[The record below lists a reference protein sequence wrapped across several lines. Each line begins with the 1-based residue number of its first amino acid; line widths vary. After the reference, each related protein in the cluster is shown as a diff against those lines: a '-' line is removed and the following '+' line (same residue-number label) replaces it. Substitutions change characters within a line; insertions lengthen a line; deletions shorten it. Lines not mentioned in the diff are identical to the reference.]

1 MYTDQSQRLT
11 VKDCSLLAPV
21 LEQVVSRLFPVPAA
35 VRLWY
40 EGKKESCISIGPE
53 FPDGLRQCIV
63 EYIAEFEQSTAP
75 CFRDGILLCPV
86 PLADE
91 QRAFFVFFD
100 TDPALLKKF
109 SSDWLQTFQ
118 GTVRKHLAMVRQVY
132 RDPETGLHNGRAM
145 EYLVSEVS
153 SKRDRLA
160 IYLISVHFIRRSN
173 KGISRKIKYLSRLL
187 CATDNRGLFF
197 LGQGLFALVVECD
210 GQKQRRRYAH
220 RLQKYLRK
228 KGVQKVHIAFSS
240 LTNER
245 KTSLQADL
253 FQALAVAERRGPFGL
268 CDTDVL
274 REDVDHPFSL
284 PQKNVLRKLRAMW
297 RGKNSFTL
305 ALFSRDDH
313 DTATDPLSTV
323 VTPLLS
329 KQQHCVACGN
339 DEVYVFSTG
348 SFSSQDSSR
357 FREMAASISSSGG
370 DVVSVGFSRFPCLK
384 FTKTDTI
391 RNCRKA
397 LMHASFYDAG
407 SVVAFDHLSLNVSGD
422 YSFDEG
428 DFRQAVREYSL
439 GLQLYPGEKN
449 LLNSLGVALMEMNRV
464 HDAIESFCLVLAQ
477 EPDNHMAL
485 MNLGYAYLRQGN
497 DLQALVHF
505 EKALA
510 VHYHLSM
517 AGTDIYRQ
525 LARLYCRMERYQEA
539 LSVLDRWRQT
549 QDDDGKLLLH
559 RLSGQAYAGTGET
572 FKAMQSLQNALRLH
586 PHDVES
592 MSMLG
597 LLYVEQGEGEE
608 TGFLLLKKALS
619 LDENECESWYRY
631 ARALLFVGR
640 EKEALSAVG
649 RSLRFSRT
657 HAKAMMLQA
666 EILDALAKKKQ
677 AGKVLDRLLKRKDL
691 LLSERKE
698 AEIILR
704 KLSEAA

>member
-1 MYTDQSQRLT
+1 MYIDQSQRIT

-21 LEQVVSRLFPVPAA
+21 LEQEVRRLFPVPAA

-40 EGKKESCISIGPE
+40 EGNKESFISVGPE
-53 FPDGLRQCIV
+53 FPERLRQCIV
-63 EYIAEFEQSTAP
+63 EAEKSAAP
-75 CFRDGILLCPV
+75 CFIDGILLCPIS
-86 PLADE
+86 LADE

-109 SSDWLQTFQ
+109 SSDWLHTFQ
-118 GTVRKHLAMVRQVY
+118 ETVREHLVMVRQVY
-132 RDPETGLHNGRAM
+132 LDPETGLYNIRAM
-145 EYLVSEVS
+145 EYLMHHVSDEQ
-153 SKRDRLA
+153 DQLA
-160 IYLISVHFIRRSN
+160 LYLISVHFIRRSN
-173 KGISRKIKYLSRLL
+173 KGIFRKIKYLSRLL

-197 LGQGLFALVVECD
+197 LGQGLFALVVERD
-210 GQKQRRRYAH
+210 GQKQRRMYAH
-220 RLQKYLRK
+220 RLQKYLRQ

-240 LTNER
+240 LVNE
-245 KTSLQADL
+245 KKNSLQADL

-274 REDVDHPFSL
+274 RKDAHHPFSL
-284 PQKNVLRKLRAMW
+284 PEKKPLRKLRALW

-305 ALFSRDDH
+305 ALFSRDAH
-313 DTATDPLSTV
+313 DTATDTLAT
-323 VTPLLS
+323 LLLPQLT

-339 DEVYVFSTG
+339 DDVFVFSAG
-348 SFSSQDSSR
+348 SLSSHHVSR
-357 FREMAASISSSGG
+357 FKEMAASVYSSGG
-370 DVVSVGFSRFPCLK
+370 DVVSVGVSRFPCLK
-384 FTKTDTI
+384 FTKTDII

-407 SVVAFDHLSLNVSGD
+407 SIVAFDHLSLNVSGD

-428 DFRQAVREYSL
+428 DFRHAVREYSL

-464 HDAIESFCLVLAQ
+464 HAAIESFCLVLAQ

-485 MNLGYAYLRQGN
+485 VNLGYAHLRQGN
-497 DLQALVHF
+497 DLQALEYF

-525 LARLYCRMERYQEA
+525 LARLYCRMVRYQEA
-539 LSVLDRWRQT
+539 LAVLDRWRQA
-549 QDDDGKLLLH
+549 QDDDGKLLLY

-572 FKAMQSLQNALRLH
+572 LKAMQSLQSALRLH

-608 TGFLLLKKALS
+608 AGFLLLEKALS
-619 LDENECESWYRY
+619 LDENDCESWYRY
-631 ARALLFVGR
+631 ARALLFAGR
-640 EKEALSAVG
+640 EKEALAAVG
-649 RSLRFSRT
+649 RSLRLSRI
-657 HAKAMMLQA
+657 HATAMVLQA
-666 EILDALAKKKQ
+666 RILDALDRKDQ
-677 AGKVLDRLLKRKDL
+677 ARKVLDRLIKRTDL
-691 LLSERKE
+691 LIFERRE
-698 AEIILR
+698 TELLLR
-704 KLSEAA
+704 EFSEAA

>member
-1 MYTDQSQRLT
+1 MYTNQSQRLT

-21 LEQVVSRLFPVPAA
+21 FEQVVRRLFPVPAA

-40 EGKKESCISIGPE
+40 EGNKESYISVGPE
-53 FPDGLRQCIV
+53 FPDRLRQLIV
-63 EYIAEFEQSTAP
+63 ESEKSTAP
-75 CFRDGILLCPV
+75 GFIDGILLCPV
-86 PLADE
+86 LLADD
-91 QRAFFVFFD
+91 QQAVFVFFD
-100 TDPALLKKF
+100 TDPGLLKKF
-109 SSDWLQTFQ
+109 SSDWLRAFQ
-118 GTVRKHLAMVRQVY
+118 GTVREHLAMVRQVY
-132 RDPETGLHNGRAM
+132 LDPETGLHNSRAM
-145 EYLVSEVS
+145 EHLVHHISDEQ
-153 SKRDRLA
+153 DRLA
-160 IYLISVHFIRRSN
+160 LYLISVHFIRRSN
-173 KGISRKIKYLSRLL
+173 RGISRKIKYLARLL
-187 CATDNRGLFF
+187 SATDNVALFF
-197 LGQGLFALVVECD
+197 LGQGLFGLVVERV
-210 GQKQRRRYAH
+210 GQKQRRMYAH
-220 RLQKYLRK
+220 RLQKYFKR

-240 LTNER
+240 LLKE
-245 KTSLQADL
+245 KKKSLQADL

-274 REDVDHPFSL
+274 QKDAHHPFSL
-284 PQKNVLRKLRAMW
+284 PEKKALRKLRTLW
-297 RGKNSFTL
+297 RGRDTFCL
-305 ALFSRDDH
+305 ALFSRDVDNGNSVSL
-313 DTATDPLSTV
+313 ATLIS
-323 VTPLLS
+323 PLLT
-329 KQQHCVACGN
+329 KLEHCVAAGN

-348 SFSSQDSSR
+348 SLSSHYVSR
-357 FREMAASISSSGG
+357 FREMAASVYSSGG
-370 DVVSVGFSRFPCLK
+370 DAVSVGFNLYPCLK
-384 FTKTDTI
+384 FTKTDII

-428 DFRQAVREYSL
+428 DFRRAVREYSL

-464 HDAIESFCLVLAQ
+464 HAAIESFCQVLAL

-485 MNLGYAYLRQGN
+485 VNLGYAYLRQGN
-497 DLQALVHF
+497 DLQALEHF

-525 LARLYCRMERYQEA
+525 LGRLYCRMERYQEA
-539 LSVLDRWRQT
+539 LAVLDRWRQA

-559 RLSGQAYAGTGET
+559 RLSGMAYVGTGET
-572 FKAMQSLQNALRLH
+572 FKAMQSLQSALRLH
-586 PHDVES
+586 PHDLES

-608 TGFLLLKKALS
+608 AGFLLLEKALS

-649 RSLRFSRT
+649 RSLRLCRT
-657 HAKAMMLQA
+657 HAKAMMVQVR
-666 EILDALAKKKQ
+666 ILHALARKEQ
-677 AGKVLDRLLKRKDL
+677 AGKVLDRLVKRRDL
-691 LLSERKE
+691 LASERRE
-698 AEIILR
+698 AELLLR
-704 KLSEAA
+704 DFCEAV

>member
-1 MYTDQSQRLT
+1 MYIDQSQRLT

-21 LEQVVSRLFPVPAA
+21 LEQEVRRLFPVPAA

-40 EGKKESCISIGPE
+40 EGCKESFLSVGPE
-53 FPDGLRQCIV
+53 FPEGIGQCIV
-63 EYIAEFEQSTAP
+63 EYIAEVEQSTVP

-86 PLADE
+86 PLAGE
-91 QRAFFVFFD
+91 QRAVFVFFD

-109 SSDWLQTFQ
+109 SSDWLQIFQ
-118 GTVRKHLAMVRQVY
+118 GTVREHLAMVRQVY
-132 RDPETGLHNGRAM
+132 RDPETGLHNARAL
-145 EYLVSEVS
+145 EYLVNEVS
-153 SKRDRLA
+153 TEQDWLA
-160 IYLISVHFIRRSN
+160 LYLISVHFIRRSN

-187 CATDNRGLFF
+187 CATVNRGVFF
-197 LGQGLFALVVECD
+197 LGQGLFALVVERD
-210 GQKQRRRYAH
+210 GQKQRRMYAH

-240 LTNER
+240 LANE
-245 KTSLQADL
+245 KKSLQADL

-284 PQKNVLRKLRAMW
+284 PEKNVLRKLRALW

-313 DTATDPLSTV
+313 DTATDALATV

-329 KQQHCVACGN
+329 RKEHCVACGN
-339 DEVYVFSTG
+339 DEVFVFATG
-348 SFSSQDSSR
+348 SLSSQHSSR
-357 FREMAASISSSGG
+357 FKEIAASIFSSGG
-370 DVVSVGFSRFPCLK
+370 DVVSVGFCRFPCLK

-422 YSFDEG
+422 YFFDEG

-464 HDAIESFCLVLAQ
+464 HDAIESFNLVLAR

-485 MNLGYAYLRQGN
+485 MNLGYACLRQGN

-510 VHYHLSM
+510 VHHHLSM

-525 LARLYCRMERYQEA
+525 LGRLYCRMERYQEA

-549 QDDDGKLLLH
+549 QDDDGKLLLY

-572 FKAMQSLQNALRLH
+572 FKAMRSLQNALRLH

-608 TGFLLLKKALS
+608 AGFLLLEKALS
-619 LDENECESWYRY
+619 LDENECASWYRY

-640 EKEALSAVG
+640 EKEAHIAVG
-649 RSLRFSRT
+649 KSLRLCRT
-657 HAKAMMLQA
+657 HAKAMMVQA

-691 LLSERKE
+691 LLSERRE
-698 AEIILR
+698 AESILR
-704 KLSEAA
+704 KLGEAA